1 MRRPHLRRYGPA
13 ARWYDLLSGEWPVY
27 RLGRVV
33 GVGQL
38 GLREGDRVLDIG
50 CGTGLN
56 FPLVRALVGASGAVI
71 GVDASAAM
79 LEGARSR
86 IADHGWSNV
95 EIHRGDAADL
105 STILGDVESFDAVLF
120 TYSLSIIGAWRSV
133 FSQAGALIR
142 PGGRM
147 VVVDLALPIGRWR
160 LLSPL
165 ARLACFTG
173 GVDVRR
179 APWALILDGLGA
191 TSHRVLRGGH
201 IHVVAGT
208 VDRAQQSTR

>member
-1 MRRPHLRRYGPA
+1 
-13 ARWYDLLSGEWPVY
+13 
-27 RLGRVV
+27 
-33 GVGQL
+33 
-38 GLREGDRVLDIG
+38 
-50 CGTGLN
+50 
-56 FPLVRALVGASGAVI
+56 LVGASGAVI

-95 EIHRGDAADL
+95 EIHRVDAADL

-133 FSQAGALIR
+133 FSQAGARIR

-147 VVVDLALPIGRWR
+147 VVVDLALPIGWWR

-179 APWALILDGLGA
+179 APWALVLDGLGA

-208 VDRAQQSTR
+208 VDRAQQSIR